1 MINIYGNVGETWV
14 LIKELKLD
22 ALTLTDV
29 GNEYKIKDYY
39 SIPHGYAS
47 IECNGILLFIPDY
60 VFEEHFIRLS
70 EYKKYYQLGDRI
82 MINANGNFSTYLIEN
97 ITGAGHYVT
106 LELEQD

>member
-14 LIKELKLD
+14 LIKELKLE

-47 IECNGILLFIPDY
+47 IECNGILLFTPDR

-97 ITGAGHYVT
+97 ISGAGHYVT

>member
-1 MINIYGNVGETWV
+1 M
-14 LIKELKLD
+14 LIKELKLE
-22 ALTLTDV
+22 ALSLTDV
-29 GNEYKIKDYY
+29 GIEFKIKDYY

-47 IECNGILLFIPDY
+47 IEYNGILLFIPDRI
-60 VFEEHFIRLS
+60 FEEHFIRLS